1 METAARTRTGEGRAS
16 LLRLAW
22 WSACAV
28 LAGVGM
34 GYVAGWNLGW
44 GEGDAVLKAAVLGGV
59 SVGVGSVAG
68 LVILSFLMS
77 MDTVALAMGV
87 VGAGVVRM
95 IGSLMVG
102 LLAYFAAAPE
112 GKTFWGAFLAA
123 NLLALVVES
132 MWGIVNNKS
141 GGAGAASVTV
151 GATE

>member
-1 METAARTRTGEGRAS
+1 MAGGRAS
-16 LLRLAW
+16 LLQLAV

-28 LAGVGM
+28 MAGVGM
-34 GYVAGWNLGW
+34 GFVAGSNLGW
-44 GEGDAVLKAAVLGGV
+44 GEGWGEGSGVLKAAVLGGV

-77 MDTVALAMGV
+77 MQTVALAMGV

-102 LLAYFAAAPE
+102 LLVYFAAAPE

-141 GGAGAASVTV
+141 GVAGASSVTV